1 MLCLSQSVGYAIQ
14 ALASLEAHAEAS
26 RLIREIAEDSGV
38 PAPYLT
44 KLLQKLAE
52 ADLVAS
58 KRGNKGG
65 VMLKRPASAIT
76 LLEISEA
83 IDGRKWLGRCLLGL
97 EECSDLRACPTHSF
111 WKRTRAEIEKK
122 LRKTTLADVVAFE
135 EQRLSSEAC
144 QRKISSPSIKKR
156 K

>member
-14 ALASLEAHAEAS
+14 ALATLEASPGSS

-52 ADLVAS
+52 ADIVTS
-58 KRGNKGG
+58 KRGYKGG
-65 VMLKRPASAIT
+65 VTLKRPASSIT

-97 EECSDLRACPTHSF
+97 EECTDARACPTHAF
-111 WKRTRAEIEKK
+111 WKQMRGSIEEK
-122 LRKTTLADVVAFE
+122 LRKTTLANVVAFE
-135 EQRLSSEAC
+135 AQRQSSVA
-144 QRKISSPSIKKR
+144 KVPDKSLIPNN
-156 K
+156 

>member
-14 ALASLEAHAEAS
+14 ALASLEANPEAS

-44 KLLQKLAE
+44 KLLQKLSE
-52 ADLVAS
+52 ADIVTS
-58 KRGNKGG
+58 KRGYKGG
-65 VMLKRPASAIT
+65 VTLKRPASTIT

-97 EECSDLRACPTHSF
+97 EECSDARACPTHAF
-111 WKRTRAEIEKK
+111 WKSARADIEKK
-122 LRKTTLADVVAFE
+122 LCKTTLANVVAFE
-135 EQRLSSEAC
+135 AQRRSTVA
-144 QRKISSPSIKKR
+144 KAHNKSPITNN
-156 K
+156 

>member
-14 ALASLEAHAEAS
+14 ALASLEAHSEAS

-44 KLLQKLAE
+44 KLLQKLAD
-52 ADLVAS
+52 ADLVTS
-58 KRGNKGG
+58 KRGYRGG
-65 VMLKRPASAIT
+65 VTLKRAASTIS

-97 EECSDLRACPTHSF
+97 EDCTDSRACPTHEF
-111 WKRTRAEIEKK
+111 WKHARADIEQE
-122 LRKTTLADVVAFE
+122 LRATTLADVVTFE
-135 EQRLSSEAC
+135 RKHKPVSIRRKKTTSSTVNTN
-144 QRKISSPSIKKR
+144 R
-156 K
+156 